1 MNPALQ
7 RLRPYPFE
15 RLRALLAGAKPP
27 AELPHIS
34 MSIGEP
40 RHAPPPFV
48 LEALTKNL
56 AGFGS
61 YPTTA
66 GIPQLRAAAAAW
78 LTRRF
83 QLHPGSVDPETMLIP
98 VNGTRE
104 GLFAFVQAMVDVA
117 RDPLVVMPN
126 PF

>member
-1 MNPALQ
+1 MNPALAQ
-7 RLRPYPFE
+7 LQPYPFE

-40 RHAPPPFV
+40 RHEPPQFV
-48 LEALTKNL
+48 LEALMQNL

-83 QLHPGSVDPETMLIP
+83 QLRAGSVDPEKITIP
-98 VNGTRE
+98 GHGQR
-104 GLFAFVQAMVDVA
+104 
-117 RDPLVVMPN
+117 
-126 PF
+126 